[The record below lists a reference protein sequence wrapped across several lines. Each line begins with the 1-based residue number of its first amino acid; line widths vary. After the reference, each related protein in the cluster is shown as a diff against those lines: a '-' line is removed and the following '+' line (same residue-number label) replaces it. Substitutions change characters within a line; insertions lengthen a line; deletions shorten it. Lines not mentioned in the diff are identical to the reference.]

1 VAAEPVAIGR
11 LGRRRTLERRP
22 PAVTKIALG
31 VLAVIVLACLL
42 ASLVAPHD
50 PTRLAPTERF
60 LDPSLSHPFGTDE
73 LGRDLFSRVL
83 YGGRYSLG
91 IAAGAT
97 LVAMLAGAAWG
108 FAAAFGR
115 GLVDEL
121 LMRFADVTMAI
132 PQMLFALV
140 FVAAFGATGPGM
152 ALIIGALLTP
162 VTARMVRSAV
172 LGELQGD
179 YYTAAVAYGASKP
192 RLVMKELLP
201 NVAGPIG
208 VQAAINAANAIIL
221 EAALSF
227 VGLGIK
233 PPDASWGTLLQQG
246 YQKMYQSADYVI
258 YPAVAIFVTIWMLN
272 LLADQLGGTD
282 DLRGRTG

>member
-1 VAAEPVAIGR
+1 MASPVAIGLSAR
-11 LGRRRTLERRP
+11 RRRTLPRRP
-22 PAVTKIALG
+22 PAVTVVALSVLG
-31 VLAVIVLACLL
+31 LIVLLCVLAP
-42 ASLVAPHD
+42 LVSSYD
-50 PTRLAPTERF
+50 PSRLAPTDRF
-60 LDPSLSHPFGTDE
+60 ADPSFSHPFGTDE
-73 LGRDLFSRVL
+73 LGRDLFTRVL

-91 IAAGAT
+91 IAFGAT
-97 LVAMLAGAAWG
+97 FVAMLVGSAWG

-115 GLVDEL
+115 GFVDEL

-140 FVAAFGATGPGM
+140 FVAAFGTTGAGL
-152 ALIIGALLTP
+152 ALIIGVLLAP

-172 LGELQGD
+172 LGELQAD
-179 YYTAAVAYGASKP
+179 YYTAAVAYGASVP
-192 RLVMKELLP
+192 RLIVRELLP
-201 NVAGPIG
+201 NIAGAIG

-227 VGLGIK
+227 VGLGVK